1 MRAMISFPFFQKHK
15 WCAYG
20 HTAKGT
26 FENLLDNH
34 EAKKM
39 YLSRECDILMGDK
52 EFTCLKCLKYV
63 HPEDEPDQAGI
74 PIEEER
80 D

>member
-1 MRAMISFPFFQKHK
+1 
-15 WCAYG
+15 
-20 HTAKGT
+20 
-26 FENLLDNH
+26 
-34 EAKKM
+34 M

-63 HPEDEPDQAGI
+63 HPEYEPDQAGI